1 MRQAVLR
8 KKSFIP
14 ALAEQT
20 GLTEEQAEKF
30 YQIVFESIKWALSR
44 GYSVNIENFGTFK
57 PKYLA
62 ERTWTHNV
70 ENKDGEFVRTAP
82 EHIKIQ
88 FKAHKPLQDFVSERV
103 FDMLKKARER
113 EKEKK

>member
-1 MRQAVLR
+1 MRQTVLR

-57 PKYLA
+57 PKYFA

-70 ENKDGEFVRTAP
+70 ENKDGESRSSLKRTNRCR
-82 EHIKIQ
+82 ISC
-88 FKAHKPLQDFVSERV
+88 LSE
-103 FDMLKKARER
+103 FSIC
-113 EKEKK
+113 

>member
-1 MRQAVLR
+1 MKQTVLR

-14 ALAEQT
+14 AIVQQT
-20 GLTEEQAEKF
+20 SLTEEQAEEAYRVMF
-30 YQIVFESIKWALSR
+30 DSIKYAMGR

-62 ERTWTHNV
+62 ERTWDHGTPN
-70 ENKDGEFVRTAP
+70 NDGETIRTSP

-88 FKAHKPLQDFVSERV
+88 FKAHKPLQDFVSKHV

-113 EKEKK
+113 EREKK